1 MYNDAIDLRDFYNSA
16 LGHTAQRIV
25 RRYIRSAWP
34 DTRGMSLAGI
44 GYPIPYLRP
53 FLEEAERVIAL
64 MPAQQQ
70 LKLTAAEAEAIL
82 YMRAVNSA
90 TATASAADVDT
101 AGGRR
106 ASSDQGFAV
115 TDTAVVTASS
125 NAALL

>member
-1 MYNDAIDLRDFYNSA
+1 MYKDSIDLRDFYNSA

-64 MPAQQQ
+64 MPAQRDSPRR
-70 LKLTAAEAEAIL
+70 KRNIVS
-82 YMRAVNSA
+82 RA
-90 TATASAADVDT
+90 
-101 AGGRR
+101 GRR
-106 ASSDQGFAV
+106 LPILGPTGGAC
-115 TDTAVVTASS
+115 T
-125 NAALL
+125 